1 MIEALQKS
9 ERDSWARK
17 KEEIP
22 HWKVQWTLCFIL
34 PYEFSNISFS
44 FLLYFL
50 QWGFRFNWNFFLHP
64 LYLEHKHTIG
74 SQLVFHVSFICF
86 SLNYSLHEILFVPF
100 FHRISLVIFSCNSR
114 YLAVVMTWNS
124 IAFFINL
131 MGWIFDLSLDRKGN
145 ANNIQ
150 LGMQHFSC
158 RISNEI
164 CG

>member
-1 MIEALQKS
+1 MLYPSLRIFK
-9 ERDSWARK
+9 
-17 KEEIP
+17 
-22 HWKVQWTLCFIL
+22 HFVFIL
-34 PYEFSNISFS
+34 AVFFAMRVPFQLKI
-44 FLLYFL
+44 
-50 QWGFRFNWNFFLHP
+50 FFLHP

-145 ANNIQ
+145 ANNNIQ
-150 LGMQHFSC
+150 LEMQHFSC